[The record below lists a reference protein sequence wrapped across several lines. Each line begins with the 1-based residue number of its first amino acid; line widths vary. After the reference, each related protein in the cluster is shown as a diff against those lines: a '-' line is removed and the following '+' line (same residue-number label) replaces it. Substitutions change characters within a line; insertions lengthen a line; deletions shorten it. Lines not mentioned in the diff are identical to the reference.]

1 MGQRKMIFRICKKLR
16 LTPLEKAAAFKRRSL
31 PFEADGGLM
40 PPTAQPVREGRSL
53 TGFTLVEMLVVLAI
67 IAMLLAISVPFTA
80 GFGKS
85 LRLKTAARA
94 ILSTLRVAK
103 SNAITYRE
111 EQKVIFDVQKGEYWI
126 EDSDR
131 RIFEQ
136 KRRLPSSIEFRLKGD
151 ASDPVTF
158 EEDTVIFYPTGS
170 VKGTSGSIT
179 ITDNKGDS
187 KTVTI
192 VGSTGKVSIE

>member
-1 MGQRKMIFRICKKLR
+1 
-16 LTPLEKAAAFKRRSL
+16 
-31 PFEADGGLM
+31 
-40 PPTAQPVREGRSL
+40 
-53 TGFTLVEMLVVLAI
+53 MLVVLAI